1 MKPVEPETEGG
12 HRMLRAVTDVEDA
25 GYAAWLREVVN
36 EAAGF
41 AVVSFVQTGPDWVDI
56 PEADLFI
63 SAISLKDGEKLERLK
78 RLQKERPEMTLV
90 VAGPDTEDVLD
101 AWQVDFAA
109 FLRGTRNPGRLQ
121 QVVLE
126 VQQRL
131 DEKEVRKLQMT
142 WKNVLRF
149 IPMEQIISIEKDLRK
164 TNVCL
169 ADGEVC
175 TSYMRMDDV
184 LEQLDETFIRIHFS
198 CIINRRYIQKVR
210 RDCVIL
216 RDGRHLPVS
225 RTYAKNLMPLM
236 KDGA

>member
-1 MKPVEPETEGG
+1 
-12 HRMLRAVTDVEDA
+12 
-25 GYAAWLREVVN
+25 
-36 EAAGF
+36 
-41 AVVSFVQTGPDWVDI
+41 
-56 PEADLFI
+56 
-63 SAISLKDGEKLERLK
+63 
-78 RLQKERPEMTLV
+78 
-90 VAGPDTEDVLD
+90 
-101 AWQVDFAA
+101 
-109 FLRGTRNPGRLQ
+109 
-121 QVVLE
+121 
-126 VQQRL
+126 
-131 DEKEVRKLQMT
+131 
-142 WKNVLRF
+142 
-149 IPMEQIISIEKDLRK
+149 MEQIISIEKDLRK